1 MYDIFRE
8 VVRPLIRLQSCLEG
22 LTQPELIDQFYSS
35 ALKRKT
41 VARKTMRLAT
51 FPDYLMVHMK
61 KFAAKDG
68 QAVKLDVAVEVPDVI
83 ELDQLKGRY
92 ILYR

>member
-1 MYDIFRE
+1 
-8 VVRPLIRLQSCLEG
+8 
-22 LTQPELIDQFYSS
+22 
-35 ALKRKT
+35 
-41 VARKTMRLAT
+41 MRLAT

-92 ILYR
+92 EYILYR